1 MSIKIGRGAVAALA
15 AGAMAVTLGSAASA
29 EVIDEDNPIISV
41 PVATVGSATLHRIAD
56 ADRIRTAVKASQ
68 SANWGDVNTYFD
80 KEWSCEGNYANNS
93 FDKTVSYQPLGTK
106 IMVPVYVAP
115 RKEWIAVECTTVAV
129 NERTHGRMDII
140 VSRSDDYPDALA
152 AATLADV
159 LDAPILLHPTNLVD
173 NDSRPDHTS
182 MGLHPAVKAEIQR
195 LANLAGSDG
204 QVTVHV
210 LGGTGAIS
218 HDVENAIDAIPGVDR
233 TFRYQGVN
241 RYDTATNIAN
251 VTVGA
256 YGIES
261 GASLRDVNVYLTT
274 GENFPDALSAGAAAA
289 ENDGV
294 VLLTKGE
301 GWDQDGFTRGFLDR
315 LRNWVNDD
323 AWWIKNTSEI
333 FAVGGPAV
341 RAASGSDGV
350 DLAAG
355 YSGVNRYETAEL
367 VARGTFDDPSHF
379 GIVSGEIFADAVIGS
394 GFMANADGP
403 LLLTENDSLNEYT
416 ASYLRDNEEGYVPPQ
431 PNVDNGDTIVVFG
444 GGQSVSMNVSN
455 QVKALLDELFAS
467 PTW

>member
-29 EVIDEDNPIISV
+29 DVIDEDNPIISV
-41 PVATVGSATLHRIAD
+41 PVAKVGSATLHRIAD

-68 SANWGDVNTYFD
+68 SANWGSVHTVYKN
-80 KEWSCEGNYANNS
+80 EWSCEGNYPQNTWDGAS
-93 FDKTVSYQPLGTK
+93 TKQATGTK
-106 IMVPVYVAP
+106 IMVPVYVG
-115 RKEWIAVECTTVAV
+115 KGKWIAVECTSVVAS
-129 NERTHGRMDII
+129 ETSYGRMDII
-140 VSRSDDYPDALA
+140 VARADDYPDALA

-182 MGLHPAVKAEIQR
+182 MGLHPAVEAEIAR
-195 LANLAGSDG
+195 LAGKVDKG

-315 LRNWVNDD
+315 LRDWVNDD
-323 AWWIKNTSEI
+323 AWWIRNTSEI

>member
-29 EVIDEDNPIISV
+29 DVIDEDNPIISV

-68 SANWGDVNTYFD
+68 SANWGSVHTVYTNR
-80 KEWSCEGNYANNS
+80 WSCEGNYPQNTWDGARTNQA
-93 FDKTVSYQPLGTK
+93 TGTK
-106 IMVPVYVAP
+106 IMVPVQVG
-115 RKEWIAVECTTVAV
+115 RNRVIAVECTSVVAG
-129 NERTHGRMDII
+129 ERSYGRMDII
-140 VSRSDDYPDALA
+140 VARADDYPDALA

-182 MGLHPAVKAEIQR
+182 MGLHPAVEAEIAR
-195 LANLAGSDG
+195 LAGKVDRG

-210 LGGTGAIS
+210 LGGTGALS

-261 GASLRDVNVYLTT
+261 GASLHDVNVYLTT

-315 LRNWVNDD
+315 LRDWVNDD
-323 AWWIKNTSEI
+323 TWWIRNTSEI

-431 PNVDNGDTIVVFG
+431 PNVDDGDTIVVFG